1 MMKLWSVVLVAL
13 LVLAHADADA
23 RRLGG
28 GKSMGRQSGNGA
40 RRGGATPRASPG
52 ALAQNA
58 ARPATS
64 PAAAAAPATKP
75 WGAMLGGLAAVL
87 GLAWLAHSLG
97 LGAGFG
103 QFLMIALLAMLAYA
117 VYRMVLRARQGGAGG
132 SGLALQGAGAS
143 SPQAAQAPVQYS
155 PHNVGNDASAR
166 PWEGSGM
173 AGRQPAAGVVI
184 GSGLA
189 RGQQWGVA
197 PGVATGRLF
206 GAAQR

>member
-28 GKSMGRQSGNGA
+28 GKSMGRQSGNVTQREA
-40 RRGGATPRASPG
+40 ATPPASPG
-52 ALAQNA
+52 APAQNA
-58 ARPATS
+58 AKPATS
-64 PAAAAAPATKP
+64 PPAAAAPATKP
-75 WGAMLGGLAAVL
+75 WGAMLGGLAAGLGLAWVGAV

-189 RGQQWGVA
+189 GAQNWGV
-197 PGVATGRLF
+197 PEGF
-206 GAAQR
+206 

>member
-1 MMKLWSVVLVAL
+1 MEKWHDETVVCGVGRAAGAGTCRCRRQAARGWQ
-13 LVLAHADADA
+13 VHGQAIGQRDAA
-23 RRLGG
+23 RGG
-28 GKSMGRQSGNGA
+28 NAAGQSGS
-40 RRGGATPRASPG
+40 ASPE
-52 ALAQNA
+52 
-58 ARPATS
+58 RPQPCNIPPPTRPPPPKPPPTPAPAP
-64 PAAAAAPATKP
+64 PAAPAPATKP
-75 WGAMLGGLAAVL
+75 GGAMLGGLAAGL

-117 VYRMVLRARQGGAGG
+117 VYRMVLRAPQGGAGG

-173 AGRQPAAGVVI
+173 GGR
-184 GSGLA
+184 
-189 RGQQWGVA
+189 RGGW
-197 PGVATGRLF
+197 
-206 GAAQR
+206 